1 MNEKTREIVTAYAD
15 ECHEEELELLRTLA
29 RIPAP
34 SGDEGRRAVF
44 VRDWWLAQGAPVGS
58 VRIDAAKNVILSL
71 PGGTGAGGDETG
83 RAVVAGD
90 EAGGTRAAGGTGGGT
105 RAADN
110 DTAGNASGTDAAGPN
125 AVPDKGIAV
134 FAAHMDVVFPDT
146 EPLPLEETETRLLA
160 PGVGD
165 DTANLVGLMLAGRY
179 LLRHHVPLE
188 RPLLIVANSCEEGLG
203 NLAGTRELF
212 SRYAG
217 RVREFTSFDLYL
229 GMHVVSAV
237 GSHRWKVTC
246 HTEGGHSWENFGRDN
261 AIEALCSFIEDLYAL
276 DLPTRAKTTINVGRF
291 EGGTT
296 VNSIAE
302 EASVL
307 VEYRSASEECLEEM
321 FGKFVVLVERHLKRG
336 MRVDVRLIGR
346 RPASGERVPEGQA
359 SLIARTDEILRGV
372 GGVSSIAHQDS
383 STDANIP
390 FSLGIPAHTV
400 GTVEGDLLHT
410 REEWIEKDSL
420 RRGLAVILALLLEH
434 ARG

>member
-1 MNEKTREIVTAYAD
+1 MNESVRQVATAYAE
-15 ECHEEELELLRTLA
+15 ECFEEELELLRALA
-29 RIPAP
+29 RIPAH
-34 SGDEGRRAVF
+34 SGHEERRAEF

-58 VRIDAAKNVILSL
+58 VRVDEAKNVILSL
-71 PGGTGAGGDETG
+71 P
-83 RAVVAGD
+83 
-90 EAGGTRAAGGTGGGT
+90 
-105 RAADN
+105 
-110 DTAGNASGTDAAGPN
+110 AGPHAETDN
-125 AVPDKGIAV
+125 GIAV
-134 FAAHMDVVFPDT
+134 FAAHTDVVFPDT
-146 EPLPLEETETRLLA
+146 EELPLAESEERLLA

-179 LLRHHVPLE
+179 LLRNRVPLD
-188 RPLLIVANSCEEGLG
+188 RPLLVVANSCEEGLG

-212 SRYAG
+212 RHYEG

-246 HTEGGHSWENFGRDN
+246 HTQGGHSWEDFGRDN

-276 DLPTRAKTTINVGRF
+276 DLPQKAKTTINVGRF
-291 EGGTT
+291 VGGTT

-307 VEYRSASEECLEEM
+307 VEYRSASEECLEQM
-321 FGKFVVLVERHLKRG
+321 YGKFVVLVEEHLKERT
-336 MRVDVRLIGR
+336 RIDVRLIGR
-346 RPASGERVPEGQA
+346 RPASGETVPQGQA
-359 SLIARTDEILRGV
+359 QLVARTDEILCEL
-372 GGVSSIAHQDS
+372 GGVSRVMHQES

-400 GTVEGDLLHT
+400 GAVEGDLLHT

-420 RRGLAVILALLLEH
+420 RRGLAVILALMLEH
-434 ARG
+434 ARP